1 MLPRQLIRV
10 RLEQEALSSGAAD
23 ANYPRGYWSSPG
35 AHACFEGDVEALS
48 LLHRFG
54 LNLEQKV
61 EWLLQ
66 PSPSFTY
73 AHAAAFNGN
82 ANVLTFMRQRVRP
95 SVFLAADGDGS
106 NPLHTLMESSRN
118 LQTARVVEIRPRLS
132 AEMESP
138 AQPLGGAARARRRE
152 IGRDAPRSIGMHR
165 D

>member
-1 MLPRQLIRV
+1 MLPRRLICV
-10 RLEQEALSSGAAD
+10 RPEQEALSSGAAD
-23 ANYPRGYWSSPG
+23 ANYPRWYWSSPG

-95 SVFLAADGDGS
+95 EQLV
-106 NPLHTLMESSRN
+106 R
-118 LQTARVVEIRPRLS
+118 Q
-132 AEMESP
+132 
-138 AQPLGGAARARRRE
+138 
-152 IGRDAPRSIGMHR
+152 
-165 D
+165 